1 MNTATRRPSR
11 RGQQTRERLLAVAE
25 TLFVDVGYQGVSI
38 ERIVQRAGVTKGAFY
53 HHFNDKLSAFLA
65 VFERIDREMSE
76 RVMDAALL
84 GTTPLD
90 MIRRGMRCNFELCIE
105 PRYGRLVY
113 LEGPAALGWREWHHI
128 DSRLAGAIINTGLQ
142 AAVESGELRTPSLP
156 ALSTLLLGAILQ
168 ANITIAEADDP
179 AAACAEMATEA
190 DHLLQSLHHF
200 SFSETTS

>member
-1 MNTATRRPSR
+1 MNTTTRRPSR

-25 TLFVDVGYQGVSI
+25 TLFVDIGYQGVSI

-76 RVMDAALL
+76 RVMEAGLA
-84 GTTPLD
+84 GTSPLD
-90 MIRRGMRCNFELCIE
+90 MIRRGMRRNFELCIE

-113 LEGPAALGWREWHHI
+113 VEGPAALGWREWHRI
-128 DSRLAGAIINTGLQ
+128 DSSLAGAIINTGLQ
-142 AAVESGELRTPSLP
+142 AAVESGELRSPSLS

-168 ANITIAEADDP
+168 ANVTIAEADDP
-179 AAACAEMATEA
+179 ARACEEMATEA
-190 DHLLQSLHHF
+190 DHLLQSLHHL
-200 SFSETTS
+200 SFPEKTP